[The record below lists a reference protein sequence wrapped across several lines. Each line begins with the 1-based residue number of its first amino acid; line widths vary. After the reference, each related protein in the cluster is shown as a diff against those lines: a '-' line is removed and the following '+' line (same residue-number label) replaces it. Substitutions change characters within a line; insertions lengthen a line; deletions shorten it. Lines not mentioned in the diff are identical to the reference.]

1 MEYIL
6 QFCNCNCNAE
16 LQNQYLKLKQYIL
29 IFLQIHY
36 FTLFQ
41 RFTLNSKI
49 LLLSMISAKYRYIF
63 LKSLNIITLLNLI
76 IHYYSYHL
84 IIHIYLISNSLQTM
98 KIDHLI
104 YNKSHFDWLEKKII
118 SMSVKVFI
126 QLTSDRRNLSIMLNN
141 TSGAWSG
148 NLKGKKEQLKLGRWQ
163 HGLRA
168 FD

>member
-1 MEYIL
+1 MECIL

-76 IHYYSYHL
+76 IH
-84 IIHIYLISNSLQTM
+84 IYLISNSLQTM

-118 SMSVKVFI
+118 SMNVKVFI
-126 QLTSDRRNLSIMLNN
+126 QLTSNRHNLSIMLNN

>member
-1 MEYIL
+1 MECIL

-29 IFLQIHY
+29 IFLQTHY

-63 LKSLNIITLLNLI
+63 LKLLNIITLLN
-76 IHYYSYHL
+76 L

>member
-1 MEYIL
+1 M
-6 QFCNCNCNAE
+6 
-16 LQNQYLKLKQYIL
+16 QNQYLKLKQYIL

-76 IHYYSYHL
+76 IH
-84 IIHIYLISNSLQTM
+84 IYLISNSLQTI

-118 SMSVKVFI
+118 SMSIKVFI

>member
-1 MEYIL
+1 MECIL

-29 IFLQIHY
+29 TFLQTHY
-36 FTLFQ
+36 FILFQ

-63 LKSLNIITLLNLI
+63 LKSLNIITLLNR
-76 IHYYSYHL
+76 
-84 IIHIYLISNSLQTM
+84 IIHIYLISNSLQAM

-141 TSGAWSG
+141 TSEAWSG

>member
-1 MEYIL
+1 MECIL

-76 IHYYSYHL
+76 IH
-84 IIHIYLISNSLQTM
+84 IYLISNSLQTM

-141 TSGAWSG
+141 TSRAWSG

>member
-1 MEYIL
+1 MECIL
-6 QFCNCNCNAE
+6 QFFNCNCNAE

-76 IHYYSYHL
+76 IH
-84 IIHIYLISNSLQTM
+84 IYLISNSLQTM

-104 YNKSHFDWLEKKII
+104 YNKSHFDWLEKKLFQWALKYSYNLQATDVI
-118 SMSVKVFI
+118 S
-126 QLTSDRRNLSIMLNN
+126 R
-141 TSGAWSG
+141 
-148 NLKGKKEQLKLGRWQ
+148 
-163 HGLRA
+163 
-168 FD
+168 

>member
-1 MEYIL
+1 MECIL
-6 QFCNCNCNAE
+6 QFFNCNCNAE

-63 LKSLNIITLLNLI
+63 LKSLNIITLLN
-76 IHYYSYHL
+76 L

>member
-63 LKSLNIITLLNLI
+63 LKSLNIITLLN
-76 IHYYSYHL
+76 L

>member
-1 MEYIL
+1 M
-6 QFCNCNCNAE
+6 
-16 LQNQYLKLKQYIL
+16 QNQYLKLKQYIL

-63 LKSLNIITLLNLI
+63 LKSLNIITLLN
-76 IHYYSYHL
+76 L

>member
-1 MEYIL
+1 MECIL

-49 LLLSMISAKYRYIF
+49 LLLSMISTKYRYIF
-63 LKSLNIITLLNLI
+63 LKSLNIITLLN
-76 IHYYSYHL
+76 L

-148 NLKGKKEQLKLGRWQ
+148 NLKGKKE
-163 HGLRA
+163 
-168 FD
+168 

>member
-1 MEYIL
+1 MECIL

-76 IHYYSYHL
+76 IH
-84 IIHIYLISNSLQTM
+84 IYLISNSLQTM

-126 QLTSDRRNLSIMLNN
+126 
-141 TSGAWSG
+141 
-148 NLKGKKEQLKLGRWQ
+148 
-163 HGLRA
+163 
-168 FD
+168 

>member
-1 MEYIL
+1 MECIL

-49 LLLSMISAKYRYIF
+49 LLLSMISTKYLFNYIF

-76 IHYYSYHL
+76 IH
-84 IIHIYLISNSLQTM
+84 IYLISNSLQTM
-98 KIDHLI
+98 KVDHLI